1 MRTVTL
7 VISLAVFVTCAVY
20 LVFNLI
26 QKKQGQEFY
35 DNLAKEYFGGISF
48 SGGEQKDD
56 GAVKRLVKISSAS
69 KVLCLSD
76 RLALGANVV
85 SGDYDEKLAEMRA
98 SLTALS
104 EQNPDTYGWITVPG
118 TNINYPIMQTSDN
131 EFYLDHIYDGSY
143 RVVGSISRRL
153 EKQQGN
159 TPEFQ
164 HSALRSQRRPT
175 AQCSTMSSRFST
187 RTFSETL

>member
-1 MRTVTL
+1 MGSRKIPTSKKNYAEYDESTEL
-7 VISLAVFVTCAVY
+7 EFTENPGGNHEDDPFLDSLDKLAVFVTCAVY

-118 TNINYPIMQTSDN
+118 TGIDLPVRQAPS
-131 EFYLDHIYDGSY
+131 
-143 RVVGSISRRL
+143 
-153 EKQQGN
+153 
-159 TPEFQ
+159 
-164 HSALRSQRRPT
+164 SAPT
-175 AQCSTMSSRFST
+175 
-187 RTFSETL
+187 